1 MLIKLTQLK
10 KIKDGKVSL
19 AFRKWN
25 NARVKKGS
33 NIKTAVGLINIIDIN
48 KISLKDLSESEAIK
62 AGYDNLEELQNELT
76 SREGNLYKIS
86 LKYHSEDPRIA
97 LRNKSDLTQ
106 KEFEEIKHK
115 LDRFD
120 KFSKTGDWTLD
131 VLKTISSNPKLK
143 AGELALILGK
153 EKSWLKTNIRKLK
166 NLGLTISHEVGY
178 SISAYGKLVLNKL
191 IQA

>member
-97 LRNKSDLTQ
+97 LRNKSDLT
-106 KEFEEIKHK
+106 KKDFEELKNK

-120 KFSKTGDWTLD
+120 KFSKSGDWTLD

-178 SISAYGKLVLNKL
+178 SIS
-191 IQA
+191 